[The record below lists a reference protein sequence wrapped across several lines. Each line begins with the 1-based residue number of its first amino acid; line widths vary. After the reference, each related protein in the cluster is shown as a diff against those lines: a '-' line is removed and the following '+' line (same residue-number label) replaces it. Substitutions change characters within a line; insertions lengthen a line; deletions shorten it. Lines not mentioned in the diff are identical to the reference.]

1 MTNKTAALQVERVN
15 VSFGGLRAL
24 NDVYLEIAKNEVV
37 GLIGPNGAGKTTLFN
52 ALCGLVTPDS
62 GELHLNGKKH
72 DFPKPF
78 ELVDLGIARTLQ
90 GVGLFGDLTVLE
102 NVMIGA
108 QHLAQTGLISAAL
121 GRNRKDE
128 DQIRNKAR
136 VALERV
142 YAGGIAHRRADT
154 LAYPD
159 TKRVAIARALV
170 SEPKILMLD
179 EPAGGLGAQDIE
191 WMNSLIKNLSVDMSV
206 LLIEH
211 HMDVVMSVCSR
222 LYVLNFGEVIA
233 SGDAETVR
241 LCAAIQQLWLLIL
254 GQETTMSL
262 NVSNLTVHHGA
273 ICAVN
278 QVSLAVPT
286 GKLAAVIGANGAGKT
301 TLLRA
306 LSGLNHPTHGSIMWK
321 GERIVG
327 MKPEALVRRGIS
339 HVSEGKSVIPE
350 LTVRE
355 NLELGAI
362 WRRNAKE
369 SKESIDQVVS
379 IFPRLGERLQQ
390 RADTLSGGERQMLAI
405 GRAIMS
411 KPQLLL
417 LDEPSLGL
425 APLVIEH
432 IFQTIRDLTTS
443 MNLTVLLV
451 EQNAMGALKIADLG
465 IVLNLGKV
473 VAINHAQ
480 ALIDDP
486 AVRAAYLGY

>member
-1 MTNKTAALQVERVN
+1 
-15 VSFGGLRAL
+15 
-24 NDVYLEIAKNEVV
+24 
-37 GLIGPNGAGKTTLFN
+37 
-52 ALCGLVTPDS
+52 
-62 GELHLNGKKH
+62 
-72 DFPKPF
+72 
-78 ELVDLGIARTLQ
+78 
-90 GVGLFGDLTVLE
+90 
-102 NVMIGA
+102 
-108 QHLAQTGLISAAL
+108 
-121 GRNRKDE
+121 
-128 DQIRNKAR
+128 
-136 VALERV
+136 
-142 YAGGIAHRRADT
+142 
-154 LAYPD
+154 
-159 TKRVAIARALV
+159 
-170 SEPKILMLD
+170 
-179 EPAGGLGAQDIE
+179 
-191 WMNSLIKNLSVDMSV
+191 
-206 LLIEH
+206 
-211 HMDVVMSVCSR
+211 
-222 LYVLNFGEVIA
+222 
-233 SGDAETVR
+233 
-241 LCAAIQQLWLLIL
+241 
-254 GQETTMSL
+254 MSL

-286 GKLAAVIGANGAGKT
+286 GKLAAIIGANGAGKT

-306 LSGLNHPTHGSIMWK
+306 LSGLNHPTHGSVMWK
-321 GERIVG
+321 GEKIVG
-327 MKPEALVRRGIS
+327 MKPEVLVRRGIS

-379 IFPRLGERLQQ
+379 IFPRLGERIQQ

-425 APLVIEH
+425 APLVVEQ

-451 EQNAMGALKIADLG
+451 EQNAMGALRIADLG

-473 VAINHAQ
+473 VAMNHAQ

>member
-1 MTNKTAALQVERVN
+1 
-15 VSFGGLRAL
+15 
-24 NDVYLEIAKNEVV
+24 
-37 GLIGPNGAGKTTLFN
+37 
-52 ALCGLVTPDS
+52 
-62 GELHLNGKKH
+62 
-72 DFPKPF
+72 
-78 ELVDLGIARTLQ
+78 
-90 GVGLFGDLTVLE
+90 
-102 NVMIGA
+102 
-108 QHLAQTGLISAAL
+108 
-121 GRNRKDE
+121 
-128 DQIRNKAR
+128 
-136 VALERV
+136 
-142 YAGGIAHRRADT
+142 
-154 LAYPD
+154 
-159 TKRVAIARALV
+159 
-170 SEPKILMLD
+170 
-179 EPAGGLGAQDIE
+179 
-191 WMNSLIKNLSVDMSV
+191 
-206 LLIEH
+206 
-211 HMDVVMSVCSR
+211 
-222 LYVLNFGEVIA
+222 
-233 SGDAETVR
+233 
-241 LCAAIQQLWLLIL
+241 
-254 GQETTMSL
+254 MSL

-327 MKPEALVRRGIS
+327 LKPEALVRRGIS
-339 HVSEGKSVIPE
+339 HGAEGKSVIPE

-425 APLVIEH
+425 APLVIEQ